1 MGLDQY
7 LTAKKHVSKFNYFN
21 DYKDRE
27 ITQEFQDLLP
37 MDTPDITRYGQFVG
51 ITVEYP
57 VGYWRKANAIH
68 NFFVVNVGEEIDD
81 CREMWVDRD
90 VLVDLRDRCMEVLYD
105 NFGKVNT
112 SDRMEEMAK
121 EVELETV
128 SGFFFGDTEYG
139 EWYRED
145 LKLTIEI
152 CDHVLAL
159 PEEYSIYYQ
168 ASW

>member
-7 LTAKKHVSKFNYFN
+7 LTAKKYVAKW
-21 DYKDRE
+21 DYSGGFDSRV

-37 MDTPDITRYGQFVG
+37 MDAPDLTRYGQFAG

-68 NFFVVNVGEEIDD
+68 NFFVQEVGEDVDD
-81 CREMWVDRD
+81 CREMFVDRD
-90 VLVDLRDRCMEVLYD
+90 ILVELRSRCADVLKAD
-105 NFGKVNT
+105 N
-112 SDRMEEMAK
+112 MEEMAK
-121 EVELETV
+121 EVGLETV
-128 SGFFFGDTEYG
+128 SGFFFGDTDYG
-139 EWYRED
+139 DWYKDD
-145 LKLTIEI
+145 LRLTIDI

-159 PEEYSIYYQ
+159 PEEYSLHYQ